1 MIGYVK
7 FGEVYSKEYSAMF
20 DDSFLFEVAEPDF
33 DTYSINGRNGD
44 LHIDN
49 ERKKNFSHTIKGVIP
64 FDYETNYFPLRSRLL
79 VSEGYMDIKNDMH
92 SDYFRKG
99 KIESVSNITS
109 SPEKDIVTFGV
120 TVTFRPEL
128 FLTSGEISQ
137 TFSASG
143 TLTNP
148 TPCEAKPLL
157 RVYGKGTI
165 TVGTTVIKVN
175 TAGTS
180 YIDIDTDTMQ
190 AYEGDLNRN
199 SYITVTEWGH
209 LTSGENTVT
218 LGSRITKVEVTPRW
232 CYL

>member
-1 MIGYVK
+1 MIGNLK
-7 FGEVYSKEYSAMF
+7 FGNIESQNYNAMF
-20 DDSFLFEVAEPDF
+20 SDSFLFEMAEPDF
-33 DTYSINGRNGD
+33 DTYSIDGRNGD

-49 ERKKNFSHTIKGVIP
+49 NRKKNFSYTIQGVIP
-64 FDYETNYFPLRSRLL
+64 SAYLTNYLPLRSELL
-79 VSEGYMDIKNDMH
+79 NCEGYMDIKSYMH
-92 SDYFRKG
+92 TEYYRKG
-99 KIESVSNITS
+99 KIQSISNITS

-120 TVTFRPEL
+120 KVTFRPEL
-128 FLTSGEISQ
+128 YLTNGETIL

-143 TLTNP
+143 LLTNP
-148 TPCEAKPLL
+148 TPCESKPLL

-218 LGSRITKVEVTPRW
+218 LGSGITKVEVTPRW

>member
-1 MIGYVK
+1 METNLKIGDINSSDY
-7 FGEVYSKEYSAMF
+7 GIYLINSDMF
-20 DDSFLFEVAEPDF
+20 KASEFDF
-33 DTYSINGRNGD
+33 DTYEIPGRNGD
-44 LHIDN
+44 LHISNGRRKNKDIEFEFMVRN
-49 ERKKNFSHTIKGVIP
+49 EYIDRMDEFMAVLGTLQGYQRLECDYYQGKYRMGYLSS
-64 FDYETNYFPLRSRLL
+64 FDYGTN
-79 VSEGYMDIKNDMH
+79 GYT
-92 SDYFRKG
+92 SGTF
-99 KIESVSNITS
+99 SVVYSCR
-109 SPEKDIVTFGV
+109 PEK
-120 TVTFRPEL
+120 
-128 FLTSGEISQ
+128 FLSSGETSQ

-218 LGSRITKVEVTPRW
+218 LGSGITKIEVTPRW